1 MTRNMQDVEADL
13 AFMKALVE
21 GPAMPWSAFGETY
34 LVGGLIYGVECLFH
48 FAQYQGWI
56 VLAPTLSVV
65 VGVGFTVVFLAILAW
80 MLWRRRGTPP
90 VGTANRAIRSMFS
103 AVGITNIVMVA
114 LFATVA
120 ARHHSVTIWMIYPTI
135 VFALQGAAWLVA
147 AMLRR
152 RPWMGA
158 IAAGW
163 YVSALWLG
171 LTIDTVAYL
180 AVCGFSLLLWM
191 ALPGA
196 LMLRQ
201 ARVAA

>member
-1 MTRNMQDVEADL
+1 MTTKLQDVEADL
-13 AFMKALVE
+13 AFMKALVD
-21 GPAMPWSAFGETY
+21 GPTMSWAAFGETY
-34 LVGGLIYGVECLFH
+34 LAGGLIYGVECLFH
-48 FAQYQGWI
+48 FAQYEGWI
-56 VLAPTLSVV
+56 ILPPALSMAVA
-65 VGVGFTVVFLAILAW
+65 VGFTAVFLAILAW
-80 MLWRRRGTPP
+80 LLWRRRGATPL
-90 VGTANRAIRSMFS
+90 GTANRAIRSMFT

-114 LFATVA
+114 LFAMVA
-120 ARHHSVTIWMIYPTI
+120 TRHHSVTIWMIYPTI
-135 VFALQGAAWLVA
+135 VFALQGAAWLVT